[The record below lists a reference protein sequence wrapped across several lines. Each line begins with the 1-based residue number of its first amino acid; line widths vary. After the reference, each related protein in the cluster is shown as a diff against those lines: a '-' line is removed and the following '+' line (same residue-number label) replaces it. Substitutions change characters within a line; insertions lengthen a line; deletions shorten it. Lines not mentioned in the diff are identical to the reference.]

1 MVCDRS
7 APTTAYTNAASANT
21 PATTTMTIDAVENG
35 GADNVDGAGA
45 QRNVV
50 WITELQQ
57 TDASGEKNDSRCVGR
72 TVSSTAKT

>member
-35 GADNVDGAGA
+35 GGADTVDGAGA

-57 TDASGEKNDSRCVGR
+57 TDTSGE
-72 TVSSTAKT
+72 